1 MLLPAITWQNI
12 FHRCI
17 VIDFCFALI
26 FVIGFYRV
34 KTRFL
39 IKIRFNVNF
48 SLCTKAKEL
57 HSKYRSLPCKM
68 KVLEHIFFFFFFF
81 WNIWDI
87 WKRQSSCFQIMQ
99 TWKYKTS
106 IISMNWIEI
115 FIKSYSLVHKK
126 KKKFF
131 CLYWKVASGTRC
143 KTQEALKIDITFRNL
158 D

>member
-1 MLLPAITWQNI
+1 MLLPVITWQNI

-39 IKIRFNVNF
+39 IKIWFNVNF
-48 SLCTKAKEL
+48 SLCIKAKEL
-57 HSKYRSLPCKM
+57 QSKYRSLPCKM
-68 KVLEHIFFFFFFF
+68 KGLEHIFFFFFF

-126 KKKFF
+126 KKVFLF
-131 CLYWKVASGTRC
+131 VYESG
-143 KTQEALKIDITFRNL
+143 FRHKMQNSGGFEDWYHL
-158 D
+158 P